1 MIKHYCDKCKKE
13 IEEKEKYKITI
24 KTYKG
29 ALIDD
34 DIELCGDCANT
45 IDKFTFPILDT
56 RCYKFQEE
64 LDKLKEET
72 GELLEA
78 IDLYRGEKDE
88 EVILIARDNV
98 IEESYDVIQVVINI
112 LYRLGLLEFMS
123 YGLEK
128 HIDKLKDRGWKFEN
142 K

>member
-1 MIKHYCDKCKKE
+1 MIKHYCDKCQKE
-13 IEEKEKYKITI
+13 IEKKDKYNITI
-24 KTYKG
+24 QTYKG
-29 ALIDD
+29 ELINE

-56 RCYKFQEE
+56 RNYEFQEE

-72 GELLEA
+72 EELLVA
-78 IDLYRGEKDE
+78 IDKYKGKE
-88 EVILIARDNV
+88 EIILIDEV
-98 IEESYDVIQVVINI
+98 IEESCDVIQVVVNI

-123 YGLEK
+123 EGLEK
-128 HIDKLKDRGWKFEN
+128 HIEKLKKRGWKFEG

>member
-1 MIKHYCDKCKKE
+1 MIKHYCDKCQKE
-13 IEEKEKYKITI
+13 IEEKDKYNIAI
-24 KTYKG
+24 KTYK
-29 ALIDD
+29 AELINE

-56 RCYKFQEE
+56 RNYEFQEE

-72 GELLEA
+72 EELLVA
-78 IDLYRGEKDE
+78 IDKYKGKE
-88 EVILIARDNV
+88 EIILIDEV
-98 IEESYDVIQVVINI
+98 IEESYDVIQVVVNI

-123 YGLEK
+123 EGLEK
-128 HIDKLKDRGWKFEN
+128 HIEKLKKRGWKFEG

>member
-1 MIKHYCDKCKKE
+1 MIKHYCDKCQKE
-13 IEEKEKYKITI
+13 IEEKDKYNITI
-24 KTYKG
+24 QTYKG
-29 ALIDD
+29 ELINK

-56 RCYKFQEE
+56 RNYEFQEE

-72 GELLEA
+72 EELLVA
-78 IDLYRGEKDE
+78 IDKYKGKE
-88 EVILIARDNV
+88 EIILIDEV
-98 IEESYDVIQVVINI
+98 IEESYDVIQVVVNI

-123 YGLEK
+123 EGLEK
-128 HIDKLKDRGWKFEN
+128 HIEKLKKRGWKFEG

>member
-13 IEEKEKYKITI
+13 IEEKDKYKITI

-56 RCYKFQEE
+56 RNYEFQEE
-64 LDKLKEET
+64 LDKLREET
-72 GELLEA
+72 EELIEA
-78 IDLYRGEKDE
+78 ANKYNQN
-88 EVILIARDNV
+88 EVICIDEV
-98 IEESYDVIQVVINI
+98 IEESYDVIQVVVNI

-123 YGLEK
+123 EGLEK
-128 HIDKLKDRGWKFEN
+128 HIKKLKARGWNFKGE
-142 K
+142 

>member
-13 IEEKEKYKITI
+13 IEEKDKYKITI

-56 RCYKFQEE
+56 RNYEFQEE
-64 LDKLKEET
+64 LDKLREET
-72 GELLEA
+72 EELIEA
-78 IDLYRGEKDE
+78 ANLYNNN
-88 EVILIARDNV
+88 EVICIDEVLGEAF
-98 IEESYDVIQVVINI
+98 DVVQVTINI
-112 LYRLGLLEFMS
+112 LDRLGMVE
-123 YGLEK
+123 YIPEGLEK
-128 HIDKLKDRGWKFEN
+128 HIEKLKARGWNFKGII
-142 K
+142 

>member
-1 MIKHYCDKCKKE
+1 MIKHYCDKCQKE
-13 IEEKEKYKITI
+13 IEKKDKYNITI
-24 KTYKG
+24 QTYKG
-29 ALIDD
+29 ELINE

-56 RCYKFQEE
+56 RNYEFQEE

-72 GELLEA
+72 EELLVA
-78 IDLYRGEKDE
+78 IDKYKGKE
-88 EVILIARDNV
+88 EIILIDEV
-98 IEESYDVIQVVINI
+98 IEESYDVIQVVVNI

-123 YGLEK
+123 EGLEK
-128 HIDKLKDRGWKFEN
+128 HIEKLKKRGWKFEG